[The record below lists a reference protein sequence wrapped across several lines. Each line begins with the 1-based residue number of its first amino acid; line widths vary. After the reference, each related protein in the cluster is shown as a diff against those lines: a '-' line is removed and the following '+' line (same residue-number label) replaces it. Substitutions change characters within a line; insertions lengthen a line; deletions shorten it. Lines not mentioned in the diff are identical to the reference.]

1 MRHRILQE
9 TVRRANLWVRISAEF
24 PVALDPKLLE
34 ILACPLCKTE
44 VRPTP
49 DGKGLVCGS
58 CRRRY
63 PVVDDIPIMLVEE
76 AIVEE
81 EGRP

>member
-1 MRHRILQE
+1 M
-9 TVRRANLWVRISAEF
+9 
-24 PVALDPKLLE
+24 ALDPKLLE

-49 DGKGLVCGS
+49 DGTGLVCGT

-63 PVVDDIPIMLVEE
+63 PVVDDIPIMLLEDATIDPGE
-76 AIVEE
+76 
-81 EGRP
+81 RPS